1 MCRKLKYSTV
11 QQVEA
16 AEKEHFPAAAATVT
30 IIVSLAY
37 LFFVHVAIG
46 LRIEHVLLVSIYNI
60 GFVAHPWSRRLV
72 GALAIFLVFGMLYD
86 VMKAW
91 PNHLVNEVDIEG
103 LYRTEKQLFG
113 IRSGG
118 ELLTP
123 NEFFSRN
130 SNVALDITA
139 GLFYL
144 NWMSVPLIFAV
155 YLYFRDKRIYLYYGL
170 VFLLAN
176 ILGFII
182 YYIHPAAPPWYVE
195 QYGFVVQQ
203 GMQASA
209 ADLVRFDRLFGVNIF
224 QWIYTRNSN
233 VFAALPSL
241 HAAYPTVV
249 LYYALKVTRT
259 WYMKA
264 FYVVYMLGIWF
275 AAVYS
280 GHHYIIDVLFGIGC
294 AVGAIIVFHGAL
306 YRFPAV
312 RKVLDRYERFIT

>member
-1 MCRKLKYSTV
+1 MCRNLKYSMMETGTV
-11 QQVEA
+11 EGERFPTGA
-16 AEKEHFPAAAATVT
+16 AVVT
-30 IIVSLAY
+30 ALVSIAY
-37 LFFVHVAIG
+37 LFFIHVAIG

-60 GFVAHPWSRRLV
+60 GFVAHPWSRRLM
-72 GALAIFLVFGMLYD
+72 GALAIFLVFGILYD

-91 PNHLVNEVDIEG
+91 PNYLVNEVDIEG

-113 IRSGG
+113 IGTGG

-123 NEFFSRN
+123 NEFFDQN
-130 SNVALDITA
+130 NNVALDITA

-155 YLYFRDKRIYLYYGL
+155 YLYFRNRRIYLYYGL

-182 YYIHPAAPPWYVE
+182 YYMHPAAPPWYVE
-195 QYGFVVQQ
+195 QYGFVFQQ
-203 GMQASA
+203 GMKASA
-209 ADLVRFDRLFGVNIF
+209 AGLVRFDRIFGLEVF

-249 LYYALKVTRT
+249 LFYALKVTRT

-280 GHHYIIDVLFGIGC
+280 GHHYLIDVLLGIAC
-294 AVGAIIVFHGAL
+294 AVAGIILFHSVIL
-306 YRFPAV
+306 RIPFISRLL
-312 RKVLDRYERFIT
+312 RKYEQFIT